1 MIPLYSFML
10 TVTNVTTVKISK
22 LCRWFCTQNSKARPG
37 FRANRGMVAD
47 RVQAGRRQGSRL
59 NDS

>member
-10 TVTNVTTVKISK
+10 TVTNVTTVKK